1 VVVAVMARGYHDA
14 TYRKGTVMTF
24 KGHPRTS
31 RHWTSR
37 VCSSITLAFLLGSL
51 LLLADV
57 PIALAGPAFPFT
69 QVAVT
74 PVAGSPFTFRALSLN
89 GSITLEPFQ
98 VVFSPN
104 GARLL
109 STTLSGVYAQTV
121 SKGGVVSDPVS
132 YLGSSFC
139 KYPKGFALGALG
151 SGTIDSV
158 AYSRDGALLAEVED
172 PVVRPLKGEPKGGV
186 LHIYRVSGRK
196 LLKGSCRT
204 LPGYGYHVA
213 FGPAGRL
220 AVTNA
225 GKNTVTVY
233 SVSAAGKTHQI
244 SVFATG
250 KDPDA
255 VTFGATLSGGQAL
268 AVANAGDNTISTFTV
283 SSGVVAPAA
292 DSPFATVAGPSS
304 VAFSPTGLLAVAGS
318 DANLIDV
325 YSVSF
330 VGALNG
336 AGAAHADMPHTVAFS
351 TTGKLLGSADYS
363 DASLFAVGTGG
374 LLAPVSGSP
383 FSPTGVPNSIAF
395 DHHAFL
401 LAVGTSRG
409 TAVYSYAP
417 S

>member
-1 VVVAVMARGYHDA
+1 M
-14 TYRKGTVMTF
+14 
-24 KGHPRTS
+24 
-31 RHWTSR
+31 
-37 VCSSITLAFLLGSL
+37 C
-51 LLLADV
+51 
-57 PIALAGPAFPFT
+57 ALA
-69 QVAVT
+69 
-74 PVAGSPFTFRALSLN
+74 LN
-89 GSITLEPFQ
+89 GSIAVEPFQ

-151 SGTIDSV
+151 SGIIDSV
-158 AYSRDGALLAEVED
+158 AYGRNGALLAEVED
-172 PVVRPLKGEPKGGV
+172 PVVRPIKGEPKSGV
-186 LHIYRVSGRK
+186 LHIYRVSGSK
-196 LLKGSCRT
+196 LLKGSCRS

-213 FGPAGRL
+213 FGPAGLL

-233 SVSAAGKTHQI
+233 SVSAAGKMHQT

-250 KDPDA
+250 NHPDA
-255 VTFGATLSGGQAL
+255 DTFGPTLSGGHAL
-268 AVANAGDNTISTFTV
+268 AVANAGDSTISTFTV
-283 SSGVVAPAA
+283 SSGFVAPAA
-292 DSPFATVAGPSS
+292 GSPFATVAGPSS

-336 AGAAHADMPHTVAFS
+336 AGAAHADDPQTVALS
-351 TTGKLLGSADYS
+351 TTGKLHGAPTTLTHRCSPS
-363 DASLFAVGTGG
+363 PPAVC
-374 LLAPVSGSP
+374 
-383 FSPTGVPNSIAF
+383 
-395 DHHAFL
+395 
-401 LAVGTSRG
+401 
-409 TAVYSYAP
+409 
-417 S
+417 